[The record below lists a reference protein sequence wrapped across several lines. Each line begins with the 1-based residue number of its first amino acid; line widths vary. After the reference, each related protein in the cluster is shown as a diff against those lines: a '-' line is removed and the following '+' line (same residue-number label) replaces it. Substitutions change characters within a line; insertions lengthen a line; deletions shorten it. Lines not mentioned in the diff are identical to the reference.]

1 MASAWCRSC
10 YLASDTSL
18 IGTLYALQPSC
29 DNVPEVADPPNE
41 LESLRTQIAALT
53 ARVYQ
58 LELARDLPS
67 TPVSAPFPQPLK
79 SEPLKPLTPAQ
90 TSASAIPEHTA
101 PRIPASRGLLTP
113 PRTPNPLSVPRG
125 QDGDLE
131 KKIGQYWLNRI
142 GIAAML
148 IGVSYFLKYAFENNW
163 IGPSGR
169 IGIGLLA
176 GIALILW
183 SERFRTR
190 GHAAFSYSLKAV
202 GIGTLYLSLWGAFQV
217 YHLIPASAAF
227 IAMILVTAS
236 TIALALSQDAE
247 LLASFAMI
255 GGFATPALLSTGQ
268 NHEAV
273 LFSSLAL
280 LDLSILL
287 MAVVKPWRRLLWGS
301 FAGTLVL
308 YLGWYSAYYN
318 RDQRPL
324 TVFFAAQFAAV
335 FATVPLATRQERS
348 TRFSGPSI
356 TLTMLPLVNAVIFFL
371 QLYVMYESETTTLTW
386 FALALAAFYLF
397 ISALFKKRF
406 PGDDVSVINL
416 LHVAIAIAFIT
427 IAIPLKLEAHWIT
440 ISWLIESAVLL
451 WISVRTK
458 TNFSRYLAV
467 AALSLGIFRLL
478 VFDQMQANT
487 LIFNARF
494 STYAVVIAVLAGIAV
509 FGKQHAAQN
518 ERPFLQLAV
527 IALNLLALIALT
539 SEAADYFDRQMLGIG
554 NHWQYDHQLIV
565 LRGFTYSAIWLI
577 YGAALM
583 AVGFRNRS
591 AFLRWQ
597 ALVLIAFTTGKIF
610 LYDVSQL
617 GGSYRILSFIALGAV
632 LLGISFIYQRDWLK
646 LSPESSDPPAPARPA
661 KEMS

>member
-1 MASAWCRSC
+1 
-10 YLASDTSL
+10 
-18 IGTLYALQPSC
+18 
-29 DNVPEVADPPNE
+29 VAAPPNE

-58 LELARDLPS
+58 LEQARGLPS
-67 TPVSAPFPQPLK
+67 EPVSAPVPQPLK
-79 SEPLKPLTPAQ
+79 PEPLKPEPLKPSTPSQ
-90 TSASAIPEHTA
+90 T
-101 PRIPASRGLLTP
+101 TP
-113 PRTPNPLSVPRG
+113 TRQHLFKPGAALPGFRTPLRTSNPFSVPRG
-125 QDGDLE
+125 QEGDLE

-163 IGPSGR
+163 IGPGGR
-169 IGIGLLA
+169 IGIGLLC
-176 GIALILW
+176 GIALVLW
-183 SERFRTR
+183 SERFRTH
-190 GHAAFSYSLKAV
+190 GHDAFSYSLKAV

-273 LFSSLAL
+273 LFCYIAL
-280 LDLSILL
+280 LDLAILL
-287 MAVVKPWRRLLWGS
+287 MAVAKPWRRLLWGS

-308 YLGWYSAYYN
+308 YIGWYSTYYT
-318 RDQRPL
+318 REQRPL
-324 TVFFAAQFAAV
+324 TVFFAALFAAI
-335 FATVPLATRQERS
+335 FAAVPLATVYERS

-356 TLTMLPLVNAVIFFL
+356 TLTLLPLMNAVVFFL
-371 QLYVMYESETTTLTW
+371 QLYAMYDSETATLTW
-386 FALALAAFYLF
+386 FALGLAAIYLG

-427 IAIPLKLEAHWIT
+427 IAIPLKLAAHWIT
-440 ISWLIESAVLL
+440 ISWLIESATLL
-451 WISVRTK
+451 WISVRTQ
-458 TNFSRYLAV
+458 TNFLRYLAV

-478 VFDQMQANT
+478 TFDQMQANT

-494 STYAVVIAVLAGIAV
+494 ATYVVAIAVLAGIAV
-509 FGKQHAAQN
+509 LGKQHAAEA

-539 SEAADYFDRQMLGIG
+539 REAADYFDHQAFTAG
-554 NHWQYDHQLIV
+554 NQWQHYHQIV
-565 LRGFTYSAIWLI
+565 VVRGFTYSAIWLI

-597 ALVLIAFTTGKIF
+597 ALILIAFTAGKIF

-646 LSPESSDPPAPARPA
+646 LSPDSTDPSAPPHSAG
-661 KEMS
+661 EIS